1 MSTND
6 DGDNGKG
13 EYIPAS
19 TKITLKDLEQHGIHS
34 PSTSRDGKKVA
45 QNVAIG
51 ASIVGGTAATT
62 VGVIAAGTSATGAIS
77 AAGAAIG
84 GVAGGVIGSGVGL
97 ATGGVGMAATVPFA
111 AAGAAIGGW
120 AGPALALVG
129 IGTAPVWAVP
139 VAIIGGVVAIGGA
152 VATVYKF
159 AKSRALKNKA

>member
-1 MSTND
+1 MSTHND
-6 DGDNGKG
+6 SKGEG

-19 TKITLKDLEQHGIHS
+19 TEIIPRDLAEHGIH
-34 PSTSRDGKKVA
+34 PTPHAGDKNTVVK
-45 QNVAIG
+45 NVAIG

-77 AAGAAIG
+77 AVGAAIG

-129 IGTAPVWAVP
+129 IGTAPAWAVP
-139 VAIIGGVVAIGGA
+139 VAIGGGVVAIGGA
-152 VATVYKF
+152 ATALYKY
-159 AKSRALKNKA
+159 AKSRAAKDKE